1 MIEALGLAMRFGRRT
16 VVDRLS
22 FRVGRGELCAF
33 LGRNGA
39 GKTTTMRML
48 AGVLRPVEGSAR
60 INGHDVIAQRCH
72 AAASIGFLPEAATG
86 FSRLTVGELL
96 RFCGEARGLA
106 GRALAGSV
114 DRVTELVHVREARDA
129 PMGELSKGWRQRAWL
144 AQALLHDPPVLI
156 LDEPTDGLD
165 PVERTHVRALLDRVS
180 RDKAVLLSTHVLE
193 EAEEIATRVVLLAR
207 GRIVADDVPA
217 ALVDE
222 RGRLAPAIHRLAG
235 HDLENPGDRLPRSG
249 EPE

>member
-1 MIEALGLAMRFGRRT
+1 MIEALGLTMRFGRRT
-16 VVDRLS
+16 AVDRLS

-60 INGHDVIAQRCH
+60 INGHDVVAQRC
-72 AAASIGFLPEAATG
+72 AVAASIGFLPEAAAG
-86 FSRLTVGELL
+86 FPRLTVGEFL
-96 RFCGEARGLA
+96 RFCGESRGLA
-106 GRALAGSV
+106 GRALGAAI
-114 DRVTELVHVREARDA
+114 DRVAERVHAREARDA
-129 PMGELSKGWRQRAWL
+129 LMGELSKGWRQRAWL

-165 PVERTHVRALLDRVS
+165 PVERRHVRTLLDEVS

-193 EAEEIATRVVLLAR
+193 EAEEVATRIVLVAR
-207 GRIVADDVPA
+207 GSIVADDVPA
-217 ALVDE
+217 RLADE
-222 RGRLAPAIHRLAG
+222 RGRLASAFHRLAG
-235 HDLENPGDRLPRSG
+235 RG
-249 EPE
+249 PEDA

>member
-1 MIEALGLAMRFGRRT
+1 MIESLGLTMRFGRRT

-22 FRVGRGELCAF
+22 FQVGRGELCAF

-48 AGVLRPVEGSAR
+48 AGVLRPADGSAR
-60 INGHDVIAQRCH
+60 IDGHDVVAERCA

-86 FSRLTVGELL
+86 FSRLTVGEFL
-96 RFCGEARGLA
+96 RFCGESRGLA
-106 GRALAGSV
+106 GRALAAAIDGATE
-114 DRVTELVHVREARDA
+114 RVNAREAQDVL
-129 PMGELSKGWRQRAWL
+129 MGELSKGWRQRAWL

-165 PVERTHVRALLDRVS
+165 PVERGHVRALLRNVA
-180 RDKAVLLSTHVLE
+180 RDKAILLSTHVLE
-193 EAEEIATRVVLLAR
+193 EAEEVATRVILIAR

-217 ALVDE
+217 ALGDE
-222 RGRLAPAIHRLAG
+222 RGRLAPAFHQLAG
-235 HDLENPGDRLPRSG
+235 D
-249 EPE
+249 EPEYVHDR